1 MERFKEIRELGR
13 GGFGKTLLVE
23 DLAEKNCR
31 VVIKV
36 PLSEEMEAALLDD
49 VIHLAHL
56 QASVDN
62 MEHPNIVRYL
72 GHSTFQGHPVMILEY
87 VQGKELRKMIGP
99 MFHKRAPMELDHA
112 LRITMDA
119 CSGLTAAHKAHV
131 FHSDIK
137 PDNILVR
144 DADGVA
150 ILIDFG
156 ISAIMRTTAAANAGG
171 TVPYMAPEALSGKAA
186 FRADIWSLSVTLYEL
201 VTGHLPFPLP
211 PGNVAQGVEAIKAA
225 ILHDDPIPPTK
236 HNPKI
241 DERLNSIILRG
252 LEKKVANRFQSAQEM
267 RIALEAHLRGEDYI
281 DVKISRGRELIKE
294 KKEAEAATLLT
305 EVLQQFPNKAEAY
318 LLLGEISTRGVKP
331 VKAEEILRRG
341 IAKCPAHG
349 VLHFNLAMVLNAQKK
364 RTEAISVLE
373 KAIQL
378 GLGRLAPVADNLLTN
393 WKRAR
398 SRAVNVNPIDFGK

>member
-23 DLAEKNCR
+23 DLAENNTR

-36 PLSEEMEAALLDD
+36 PLSEEAEAALLDD

-72 GHSTFQGHPVMILEY
+72 GHSTFEGHPVMILEY
-87 VQGKELRKMIGP
+87 VKGKELRKMIGP
-99 MFHKRAPMELDHA
+99 MFQKRAPMELDLA

-119 CSGLTAAHKAHV
+119 CTGLIAAHKAHV

-156 ISAIMRTTAAANAGG
+156 ISQFMRTTAAAAAGG
-171 TVPYMAPEALSGKAA
+171 TVPYMSPEALAGKAA

-201 VTGHLPFPLP
+201 VTGRLPFPLP
-211 PGNVAQGVEAIKAA
+211 PGNVSQAIEAVKQA
-225 ILHDDPIPPTK
+225 ILHDDPTPPK
-236 HNPKI
+236 QINPKI

-252 LEKKVANRFQSAQEM
+252 LEKKVVNRFQKAQEM
-267 RIALEAHLRGEDYI
+267 KSALEAFVRGEDYI
-281 DVKISRGRELIKE
+281 DVEISKGRELIKE
-294 KKEAEAATLLT
+294 KKEAEAEAVLT
-305 EVLQQFPNKAEAY
+305 EVLQRFPAKAEAY
-318 LLLGEISTRGVKP
+318 LLLGEIYTRELKSVQS
-331 VKAEEILRRG
+331 EEILRKG
-341 IAKCPAHG
+341 IATCPAHA
-349 VLHFNLAMVLNAQKK
+349 VLHFNLAMVLNSRKK
-364 RTEAISVLE
+364 RKEAIGVLE

-378 GLGRLAPVADNLLTN
+378 GLGRLAPYAKKLLPT
-393 WKRAR
+393 WTE
-398 SRAVNVNPIDFGK
+398 GL